1 MCDFILTKLFF
12 YDKISLTKLVG
23 AAKKGKM
30 IDEKIKI
37 QKSDFIFNHYVFETP
52 KEVQFQIHSH
62 NACEMIFF
70 LRGNAN
76 YVIEDKRYKLKRND
90 IVLIHP
96 NRYHYIEILDNE
108 PYERYNVMFDDPE
121 LLRLAGDLI
130 PEQLETL
137 NCKDSIIAE
146 NFKKTDYYY
155 SKFDEPAFIDLLRS
169 LLKEIIYNLR
179 IHSSEND
186 TPAIVSPVLSSAIK
200 YINENLFTVERISEI
215 SDKLHISETYFF
227 KIFKEQLKISPKKYI
242 NDKRLLVAQ
251 KLLCSGKRPTEV
263 YLQCGFQTYT
273 SFYKQYMK
281 LFGCSPSQLSIG
293 PIIPLEENS

>member
-1 MCDFILTKLFF
+1 MLE
-12 YDKISLTKLVG
+12 
-23 AAKKGKM
+23 
-30 IDEKIKI
+30 EKIKI
-37 QKSDFIFNHYVFETP
+37 EKIDFIFNHYVFKRP

-62 NACEMIFF
+62 NAYEMIFF
-70 LRGNAN
+70 LRGNAD
-76 YVIEDKRYKLKRND
+76 YIIEDKRYKLKRND
-90 IVLIHP
+90 IVLIRP
-96 NRYHYIEILDNE
+96 NRYHYIALLDDE
-108 PYERYNVMFDDPE
+108 PYERYNVMFDEPE
-121 LLRLAGDLI
+121 LLRLASDLI
-130 PEQLETL
+130 PETLEAL
-137 NCKDSIIAE
+137 NCKDSIIVE

-155 SKFDEPAFIDLLRS
+155 SKFDEAAFIDLLRS

-200 YINENLFTVERISEI
+200 YINDNHFTVERISEV
-215 SDKLHISETYFF
+215 SERLHISETYFF

-281 LFGCSPSQLSIG
+281 LFGCSPSQLSVG
-293 PIIPLEENS
+293 PIIPPGENS